1 MDADNRIIPVAI
13 SDGGF
18 LNPACAEEGEWI
30 AAGPAGPGANFENS
44 PLMPREGDG
53 GARTF
58 RYVISSPDSRRARTY
73 VRYRRAIPMRARLDG
88 LKIPVA
94 SN

>member
-1 MDADNRIIPVAI
+1 VDADNQIIPAAI

-18 LNPACAEEGEWI
+18 LNPGCARKANGLRQ
-30 AAGPAGPGANFENS
+30 GPARRTS
-44 PLMPREGDG
+44 RTRRLMPRDGAAG

-58 RYVISSPDSRRARTY
+58 RYVISSLDSRRARTY